1 MSNYRIGLR
10 NMHRET
16 RFSIPINN
24 TSIKRRILIDKL
36 GLSQEIESAVSNG
49 TSTKNYKTGLNKGYT
64 KSKLSISSSNFKNNT
79 TVRPLSPYDKGY
91 NSDIDD
97 NLTLYNESIG
107 NRLGLRSPTPDI
119 DDILPSSSLMSP
131 ILHKGNINL
140 MRNVAYHDNEVDNTG
155 DITLYDFNDRNL
167 IDEKSYFFRRANSV
181 NVIRKAKSLDII
193 HIPADFNSIKDIRD
207 LKTDF
212 EVLKEFKDLDSDES
226 KKNIVEEK
234 KEETKDIILKEDNS
248 NSNSNSKLNS
258 STSNSKIISSISAN
272 DATPDHTHETFK
284 TLSEIEVTDLS
295 NSNTQQISNNNNNNK
310 RINNNDYNLNISIIH
325 EKNEIKENN
334 NNNNNNNNIN
344 IPQLYMEPSEDNLFE
359 EEISIIDQDEKDSSI
374 NPKLQ
379 SSQPLQQKEQ
389 LLENHTA
396 RKQSSEQS
404 QSLLKKSIDESIKQ
418 PSEQPS
424 EQPLE
429 QPLEKSLEQPL
440 EQLLEQTFEQP
451 SKQSLKQKSEQPL
464 ERLIEQ
470 SINQSIETSTIKQ
483 PQSISTEDVVLEE
496 NNKEMEPSLSTSSS
510 TSEPSI
516 SSTFLEQ
523 MLLKFV
529 AYDEQ
534 EKALLQQAIINQ
546 TTQRLNEQQQEA
558 DRLTNKINHQKVK
571 LEERQALHHQL
582 SQELE
587 LKRRQSAELRRKL
600 STQFEKNQKQRKELN
615 YYKEMN
621 TKFMEENRLLQQR
634 IRELTKIKFAR
645 LN

>member
-258 STSNSKIISSISAN
+258 STSNSKIISSI
-272 DATPDHTHETFK
+272 K
-284 TLSEIEVTDLS
+284 
-295 NSNTQQISNNNNNNK
+295 
-310 RINNNDYNLNISIIH
+310 
-325 EKNEIKENN
+325 
-334 NNNNNNNNIN
+334 
-344 IPQLYMEPSEDNLFE
+344 
-359 EEISIIDQDEKDSSI
+359 
-374 NPKLQ
+374 
-379 SSQPLQQKEQ
+379 
-389 LLENHTA
+389 NHTA

-429 QPLEKSLEQPL
+429 QLLEKSLEQPL

-464 ERLIEQ
+464 EQ
-470 SINQSIETSTIKQ
+470 
-483 PQSISTEDVVLEE
+483 
-496 NNKEMEPSLSTSSS
+496 MEPSLSTSSS

-634 IRELTKIKFAR
+634 IRELTKIKFSR

>member
-226 KKNIVEEK
+226 KKNI
-234 KEETKDIILKEDNS
+234 
-248 NSNSNSKLNS
+248 
-258 STSNSKIISSISAN
+258 
-272 DATPDHTHETFK
+272 
-284 TLSEIEVTDLS
+284 IEVTDLS

-344 IPQLYMEPSEDNLFE
+344 IPQLYMEP
-359 EEISIIDQDEKDSSI
+359 K
-374 NPKLQ
+374 
-379 SSQPLQQKEQ
+379 
-389 LLENHTA
+389 
-396 RKQSSEQS
+396 
-404 QSLLKKSIDESIKQ
+404 
-418 PSEQPS
+418 
-424 EQPLE
+424 
-429 QPLEKSLEQPL
+429 
-440 EQLLEQTFEQP
+440 
-451 SKQSLKQKSEQPL
+451 
-464 ERLIEQ
+464 
-470 SINQSIETSTIKQ
+470 TSTIKQ

-634 IRELTKIKFAR
+634 IRELTKIKFSR